1 MKIQNINI
9 PIKTYS
15 SINELVEIDYKL
27 VILAQKALEQ
37 SYSPYSNF
45 KVGAA
50 AILEDN
56 TTICG
61 SNQENSSYGVTLCA
75 ERVLIAKYLASDNKN
90 KINTMAISYKSIDKE
105 DNTPI
110 TPCGICR
117 QTLSE
122 AETKQNAPIRLILT
136 GQSGVVL
143 EIEKA
148 NDILP
153 LAFTGDFFAQSL

>member
-1 MKIQNINI
+1 MKTQNINI
-9 PIKTYS
+9 PIKIYS
-15 SINELVEIDYKL
+15 SIDELAEMDYKL

-37 SYSPYSNF
+37 AYSPYSNF

-56 TTICG
+56 TTIYG

-75 ERVLIAKYLASDNKN
+75 ERVLIAKHLASDNKS
-90 KINTMAISYKSIDKE
+90 KIKAMAISYKSIDKE

-122 AETKQNAPIRLILT
+122 AETQQNAPIKLILT
-136 GQSGVVL
+136 GQAGVVW

-153 LAFTGDFFAQSL
+153 LAFNGDFFTQSL